1 MDIRIKTSDYEITTE
16 VSAYLNEKIVAIEKI
31 LSDDAGTARCEVEVG
46 RAVGSSQQGNVWR
59 AEFIVMHGGERLRAE
74 AMGESVNA
82 AIDIAKDEILQQ
94 LRKSKGRS
102 QTLSKRIGG
111 RLKRWARLGDIRGY

>member
-1 MDIRIKTSDYEITTE
+1 MELRIKTTDYEMTSDTSE
-16 VSAYLNEKIVAIEKI
+16 YLESKLDAIRK
-31 LSDDAGTARCEVEVG
+31 LVGSDETARCEVEIG
-46 RAVGSSQQGNVWR
+46 RAIGHSQQGNVWK
-59 AEFIVMHGGERLRAE
+59 AEITMILSGERLRAL
-74 AMGESVNA
+74 AIQESVNA

-111 RLKRWARLGDIRGY
+111 RIKKWTRFGE